1 MEIKF
6 VIIVFILVGVT
17 PYALLF
23 FKRVNIIASL
33 TQGIL
38 DVIFLSFFMSIK
50 NLLVGLLFFWA
61 LALFNIYRYG
71 PEDFIDI
78 EYNKKT
84 QIKSRLQDCY
94 TGTFSGSVIGLIL
107 VYVFSLL

>member
-1 MEIKF
+1 
-6 VIIVFILVGVT
+6 
-17 PYALLF
+17 
-23 FKRVNIIASL
+23 
-33 TQGIL
+33 
-38 DVIFLSFFMSIK
+38 MSIK

-94 TGTFSGSVIGLIL
+94 TGTFLGSVIGLIL

>member
-61 LALFNIYRYG
+61 LALFNIYRNG

-94 TGTFSGSVIGLIL
+94 TGTFLGSVIGLIL

>member
-94 TGTFSGSVIGLIL
+94 TGTFLGSVIGLIL